1 MTSEMIKL
9 RTLLDLNDI
18 AWVDASEEYNHYSYP
33 YSIYRTHF
41 EHRGYH
47 WSVVH
52 GFGTYGGWSS
62 HSSDRGL
69 LEVMS
74 EAINGGEPIG
84 YLTAEEVMEYV
95 KGERNNE
102 RFH

>member
-9 RTLLDLNDI
+9 RILLDLNDI
-18 AWVDASEEYNHYSYP
+18 AWVDASEDRHH

-41 EHRGYH
+41 EHRGYL
-47 WSVVH
+47 WSVIH

-62 HSSDRGL
+62 YSQDRGL

-84 YLTAEEVMEYV
+84 YLTAEDVMEYV

-102 RFH
+102 RF